1 MAKIPWLANRSKIEQ
16 TVDGLRITFPS
27 SHHFIVDIFLFCW
40 LLMWACGGLVVLGM
54 LVFGIIEVM
63 EGNPNFVFLKS
74 SLLGLL
80 ALIFMLDWL
89 GFWAIMGLAVAKTWL
104 WGLAGKEVI
113 VISANELKHIESVI
127 VKKRSTEYELS
138 AVKNLRVLMPNLSIP
153 RDWATIT
160 FDYGYSSPKLGGH
173 LTQAQA
179 DIIVTAIKQRF
190 NHL

>member
-1 MAKIPWLANRSKIEQ
+1 
-16 TVDGLRITFPS
+16 
-27 SHHFIVDIFLFCW
+27 
-40 LLMWACGGLVVLGM
+40 MWACGGLVVLGI

-80 ALIFMLDWL
+80 ALIFTFAWL
-89 GFWAIMGLAVAKTWL
+89 GFWAIAGLAVAKTWL
-104 WGLAGKEVI
+104 WGLAGKEII

-127 VKKRSTEYELS
+127 LKKRSKEYELS
-138 AVKNLRVLMPNLSIP
+138 AVKNLRVLTPNLSIP

-173 LTQAQA
+173 LTQAEA
-179 DIIVTAIKQRF
+179 AVIVAAIKQRF